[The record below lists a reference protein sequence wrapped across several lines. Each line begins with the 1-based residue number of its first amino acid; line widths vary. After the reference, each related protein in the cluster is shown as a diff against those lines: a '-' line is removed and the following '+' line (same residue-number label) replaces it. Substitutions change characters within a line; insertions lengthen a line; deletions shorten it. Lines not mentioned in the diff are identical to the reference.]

1 MWSRQLTA
9 TSKADNR
16 EMTRRQALVA
26 AAGVVACGPNGFSGQ
41 AADTQR
47 VDPFHDPI
55 YDAMPQRAE
64 LVKHLTA
71 EAVEGQQKVRRLNG
85 LTVTGLPQALPDLD
99 EPVTR
104 LLRESGIPGAA
115 VAVAKKGRL
124 ICTRGYGRA
133 SMVGNVPVEPTMPAC
148 IMSVSKPLTVTAALT
163 LIRDGKLKLD
173 DLALSILNEP
183 PLLAAGQSFDRRQL
197 DITIRQLMS
206 HTAGLFNFVEIL
218 NDPARFSTLSKQGK
232 IRLIHGRIGQNDL
245 VRMGMGQ
252 KLLFTPGHKFAYSGQ
267 GMQMLARVVEKVSG
281 WRLDRYIRRFV
292 MAPLGVR
299 SYYVGSYLPA
309 QLYGALKL
317 PHREQLY
324 DMCPTPYN
332 KEQKRHHALNETNPP
347 YFSWGEADACGWG
360 TMNVIDLLRWVTY
373 YFKLIGSE
381 MSEAA
386 VDRPWVKNEK
396 GGRVQGGMGLGWAVH
411 GDKGK
416 ATINHAG
423 GKAGQ
428 GSIAEH
434 RTSNGVSFA
443 VLANSDD
450 TPHVEKL
457 YDIVRQFARHQKTP
471 ADGAPKWQD
480 YGFAELAFSD

>member
-1 MWSRQLTA
+1 MSA
-9 TSKADNR
+9 TSEADNR
-16 EMTRRQALVA
+16 DLTRRQVLVA
-26 AAGVVACGPNGFSGQ
+26 GAGVVACGLNGFSGQ
-41 AADTQR
+41 AADNQR
-47 VDPFHDPI
+47 VDPFHDPT
-55 YDAMPQRAE
+55 YDAMPQRAD
-64 LVKHLTA
+64 LVKFLTA
-71 EAVEGQQKVRRLNG
+71 EAVAGQQQVRRLNG

-99 EPVTR
+99 EQVTR

-133 SMVGNVPVEPTMPAC
+133 SLVGNVTVEPTMPAC

-173 DLALSILNEP
+173 DLALSILKEP

-197 DITIRQLMS
+197 NITIRQLMS
-206 HTAGLFNFVEIL
+206 HTAGLFNFVEVL
-218 NDPARFSTLSKQGK
+218 NDPARFGRLSKQGQ

-245 VRMGMGQ
+245 VRIGMGQ

-309 QLYGALKL
+309 QVYRALKL

-324 DMCPTPYN
+324 DMCPSPYN
-332 KEQKRHHALNETNPP
+332 KEQRRHHALNETNPP

-373 YFKLIGSE
+373 YFKLIGPE

-386 VDRPWVKNEK
+386 VDRPWVKNDK
-396 GGRVQGGMGLGWAVH
+396 GERVQGGMGLGWAVH
-411 GDKGK
+411 GGDKGK
-416 ATINHAG
+416 PTINHAG
-423 GKAGQ
+423 GKPGQ

-434 RTSNGVSFA
+434 RTSNGASFA

-457 YDIVRQFARHQKTP
+457 YDVVRQFARRQKKP
-471 ADGAPKWQD
+471 ADGAPTWQD